1 MTKVMNLQRG
11 RDMEQQE
18 INKMIA
24 FFHTGEPVSCKWED
38 TWTEEDD
45 FRTLIN
51 VEYPEGK
58 FVIKAAWNFTTPE
71 CVTGWVEMINN
82 FREMGYYCPMLRKS
96 RNGNYAEMLEVQGK
110 NFVVWEE
117 EFAKYSLPRDVK
129 DKPKTADGK
138 RFVFEEE
145 LWEFV
150 AKVGQ
155 KHFTNTWGNSLY
167 VRLVPVAGAKTDEI
181 TECVEKIE
189 SLIKE
194 KAPKFTG
201 RLERVL
207 TLFRENKEKL
217 EQVYFTLP
225 TSVFQADTWDD
236 NLLLDEEGHFR
247 GVLDYNLSGKDT
259 VLNML
264 FEAYGGRGQQKPKE
278 GEDILPG
285 YSKAARD
292 ADYAGLMEALRVY
305 RKYYDFA
312 EAEAEAA
319 ILLKRYTETLD
330 YGAIHAIEKYA
341 ENDDMMNQLFDAI
354 EDELTREDIDFRSV
368 MLK

>member
-24 FFHTGEPVSCKWED
+24 FFHTEEPISCQWED

-58 FVIKAAWNFTTPE
+58 FVIKAAWNFTIPE
-71 CVTGWVEMINN
+71 RVTGWVEMINN

-117 EFAKYSLPRDVK
+117 EFAKYSLPKNVEN
-129 DKPKTADGK
+129 KPRTPEGK

-155 KHFTNTWGNSLY
+155 KHFTNTWGDSLY
-167 VRLVPVAGAKTDEI
+167 VRLVPVALAKTDEI
-181 TECVEKIE
+181 TECVDKIE

-194 KAPKFTG
+194 KPPKFTG

-217 EQVYFTLP
+217 EQVYFSLP

-264 FEAYGGRGQQKPKE
+264 FEAYSGRGRQKPKE

-285 YSKAARD
+285 YSKAARA
-292 ADYAGLMEALRVY
+292 ADYAALMEAFRVF
-305 RKYYDFA
+305 RKYYDFT

-341 ENDDMMNQLFDAI
+341 ENEDMMNQLFDAI
-354 EDELTREDIDFRSV
+354 EDEFTRDDIDFRSA

>member
-1 MTKVMNLQRG
+1 
-11 RDMEQQE
+11 MEQQE

-24 FFHTGEPVSCKWED
+24 FFHTEEPISCQWED

-71 CVTGWVEMINN
+71 RVTGWVEMINN

-96 RNGNYAEMLEVQGK
+96 RGGNYAEVLEVQGK
-110 NFVVWEE
+110 PFVVWEE
-117 EFAKYSLPRDVK
+117 VFAKYSLPKNVEN
-129 DKPKTADGK
+129 KPRTPEGK

-264 FEAYGGRGQQKPKE
+264 KLMADGGNKSRRKVRISYRGIVRLQGMQTMP
-278 GEDILPG
+278 D
-285 YSKAARD
+285 
-292 ADYAGLMEALRVY
+292 
-305 RKYYDFA
+305 
-312 EAEAEAA
+312 
-319 ILLKRYTETLD
+319 
-330 YGAIHAIEKYA
+330 
-341 ENDDMMNQLFDAI
+341 
-354 EDELTREDIDFRSV
+354 
-368 MLK
+368 

>member
-1 MTKVMNLQRG
+1 
-11 RDMEQQE
+11 MEQQE

-24 FFHTGEPVSCKWED
+24 FFHTEEPVSCQWED
-38 TWTEEDD
+38 TWTEEEDS
-45 FRTLIN
+45 RTVIY

-58 FVIKAAWNFTTPE
+58 FVIKAAANDFTTPE
-71 CVTGWVEMINN
+71 RVTGWVEMIENY
-82 FREMGYYCPMLRKS
+82 REMGYYCPMLRKS
-96 RNGNYAEMLEVQGK
+96 LNGNYAEVLEVQGK
-110 NFVVWEE
+110 SFVVWEE
-117 EFAKYSLPRDVK
+117 EFAKYSLPKNVEN
-129 DKPKTADGK
+129 KPRTPDGK

-155 KHFTNTWGNSLY
+155 KHFTNTWGDSLY
-167 VRLVPVAGAKTDEI
+167 VRLVPVALAKTDEI

-194 KAPKFTG
+194 KVPKFTG

-217 EQVYFTLP
+217 EQVYFSLP

-264 FEAYGGRGQQKPKE
+264 FEAYGGRGRQKPKE

-292 ADYAGLMEALRVY
+292 ADYAALMEAFRVF
-305 RKYYDFA
+305 RRHYDFT
-312 EAEAEAA
+312 EAEAEAV
-319 ILLKRYTETLD
+319 LLLWRYTGTLD
-330 YGAIHAIEKYA
+330 YGAIHVIEKYA
-341 ENDDMMNQLFDAI
+341 ENDSMMNQLFDAL
-354 EDELTREDIDFRSV
+354 EDELTRTDIDFRSA